1 MKSASF
7 KMHADHFGMKNQP
20 GLTDAAYYSKLN
32 ETCRRRLMSY
42 FMFAEKRN
50 ANRTRQSIPWNNT

>member
-20 GLTDAAYYSKLN
+20 ELTDAAYYSKLN
-32 ETCRRRLMSY
+32 ETFTTWCRRRLMIY
-42 FMFAEKRN
+42 FMFAE
-50 ANRTRQSIPWNNT
+50 